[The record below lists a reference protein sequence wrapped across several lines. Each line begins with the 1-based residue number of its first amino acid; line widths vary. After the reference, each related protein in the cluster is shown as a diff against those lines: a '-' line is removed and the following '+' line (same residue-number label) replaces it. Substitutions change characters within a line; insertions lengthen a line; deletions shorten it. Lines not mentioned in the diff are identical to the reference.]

1 MIFKTLES
9 FQKKMDGAI
18 QKSMKAQEAVDL
30 AKMKQHDVN
39 MGMLETA
46 DSIRA
51 EADAL
56 IVRAN
61 QINKMLDKVTEN
73 YATMQ

>member
-1 MIFKTLES
+1 MLKTTES
-9 FQKKMDGAI
+9 FQKKIDKAI
-18 QKSMKAQEAVDL
+18 QRSMYAQDAVDRVV
-30 AKMKQHDVN
+30 MKQRDVN
-39 MGMLETA
+39 ARLLDTA
-46 DSIRA
+46 DEIRG

-73 YATMQ
+73 YANLQ